1 MLTRLFLILAMLA
14 LPSHF
19 AAAQATQPTPE
30 TEGGLYERIV
40 PSLVAVQWTWTYEYG
55 RMDFVAAGVVVRD
68 DGLIAIPMQA
78 ADPGVPD
85 VQMGDFKI
93 IIPSREQH
101 DEQEMEAVFQGRDE
115 RGDLAFVKPKET
127 SGRKWTPVK
136 FEDVPVNIGD
146 RVSSVGMLVKS
157 SGYRPFLSGG
167 IVGGTLRGEL
177 PTFVVTSGRLAA
189 VGAPVFNDRGQ
200 AIGFVNAQ
208 PRTMHLL
215 HATGGRDAEFF
226 NNPLAALSILQFRPR
241 LFVPAREFLMCIN
254 DPPTPEKQL
263 EYPWVGA
270 ALTGVDK
277 DLAEAFGLQDQAAI
291 EVSDIVPN
299 SPCDKAGLKTGM
311 KIVKFDGQPLE
322 RGDTP
327 GDISRR
333 LTRRVQ
339 RLKPGT
345 VVTLTVMS
353 EKDKPPVELKMTLEK
368 RPVRQNELPR
378 YWAEDLGFSVRDITF
393 HDTYTRKQPPDLK
406 GVLVALIRPQ
416 SPAASAR
423 LENEQIIQSVNGVP
437 VVNREQFRT
446 EYEKLRAAK
455 PKDAVVFVVLT
466 QDGQTQT
473 IRVEPPQ

>member
-1 MLTRLFLILAMLA
+1 MNRMLTRLFLILAMLA

-30 TEGGLYERIV
+30 TEGDLYERIV

-136 FEDVPVNIGD
+136 FDDVPINIGD

-177 PTFVVTSGRLAA
+177 PTFIVTSGRLAA

-208 PRTMHLL
+208 PRTMHL
-215 HATGGRDAEFF
+215 
-226 NNPLAALSILQFRPR
+226 
-241 LFVPAREFLMCIN
+241 
-254 DPPTPEKQL
+254 
-263 EYPWVGA
+263 
-270 ALTGVDK
+270 
-277 DLAEAFGLQDQAAI
+277 
-291 EVSDIVPN
+291 
-299 SPCDKAGLKTGM
+299 
-311 KIVKFDGQPLE
+311 
-322 RGDTP
+322 
-327 GDISRR
+327 
-333 LTRRVQ
+333 
-339 RLKPGT
+339 
-345 VVTLTVMS
+345 
-353 EKDKPPVELKMTLEK
+353 
-368 RPVRQNELPR
+368 
-378 YWAEDLGFSVRDITF
+378 
-393 HDTYTRKQPPDLK
+393 
-406 GVLVALIRPQ
+406 
-416 SPAASAR
+416 
-423 LENEQIIQSVNGVP
+423 
-437 VVNREQFRT
+437 
-446 EYEKLRAAK
+446 
-455 PKDAVVFVVLT
+455 
-466 QDGQTQT
+466 
-473 IRVEPPQ
+473 